1 MAVLIAKSLNN
12 EGRTMQLSFSTSN
25 SWQAF
30 SIDGL
35 PRRLSKSDG
44 KAMSLAKAIEMW
56 NMSVKDRASSLSV
69 SGVSARMR
77 VILDAVRDAKKEQ
90 VNTPRAAPAM
100 FNSSMP
106 R

>member
-12 EGRTMQLSFSTSN
+12 EGREMQMSFSTSN

-44 KAMSLAKAIEMW
+44 KAMSLGKAIEMW
-56 NMSVKDRASSLSV
+56 NMSVKERTAALNV
-69 SGVSARMR
+69 AGVSSRMR

-90 VNTPRAAPAM
+90 MRNRPLPEFAA
-100 FNSSMP
+100 
-106 R
+106 